1 MALGD
6 QWLHSWAAVLILLRD
21 ARAVRQPMQ
30 RLIMSPAPG
39 ERLLRFVGDR
49 VRFQLRSA
57 DGAPWPADWRA
68 LLRTNVGRG
77 DVVRQEIIHAH
88 RQRLKLVNA
97 AWRDLPMQPEGEAW
111 TIELPVT
118 EVGYFQAKAYAVD
131 SRGWQYW
138 PEGPDVGISVH
149 PSSYRTANIIYCAF
163 VRMFGSASA
172 TAQLEDARLQAAMAA
187 LDKLGYTVIPPSGKF
202 RDLIRALPHIIQKLG
217 CRILHL
223 LPVNPTP
230 TVYARF
236 GRFGSP
242 YALQDLLAVDP
253 ALVEFDRRTTGL
265 DQFRELTYATHRL
278 GGRVFLDVVINHTG
292 WGSTLQENH
301 PEWFMRDATGQFLS
315 PGAWGVTWEDLVEL
329 NHQNPALWEYLG
341 EVFLEWC
348 RRGVDG
354 FRCDAGYKIPVPAWR
369 YITARVHEE
378 FPETIFLLEGL
389 GGAWETTEALLTE
402 GGMQWAYSELFQNYT
417 GGDVARYLDY
427 SLRQSSRLG
436 LYVHY
441 SETHDNDRLATKGRA
456 WSLLRNRLCALTS
469 VCGGFGFTAG
479 VEWLATQK
487 IKVHDNRSLAWGNPD
502 NLVDELAQLNRLL
515 AQHPCFFDGA
525 TLTRLSPLDSPVY
538 ALRRVSAEGKDR
550 VLVLVNT
557 DPAQAHSLKLEAAQ
571 VREIGFPLI
580 DLLGQPAPAMTL
592 DGQGGIEFRL
602 QPGASFCLAAQAEPV
617 GLSGEAYRLRRAQAA
632 WALGALCKRFRARYL
647 GSYDWCAL
655 ANLAAEDPARF
666 LAAVNRLDPEAV
678 RQDVCVALRQVLPQM
693 AAAYW
698 PVVRWRLSDR
708 TRVVPVPAEHW
719 LLIEDNAPFRVK
731 LAPAEPNR
739 PQYLSSTP
747 MAGGQHVACFPA
759 GQPLG
764 LATLSLER
772 YADQDPYVEA
782 QVLFLA
788 SEPGD
793 SSRHWDRLPEPDA
806 LVLLTNGIGGMARL
820 RVDLGSVQSKY
831 DCALGANLH
840 PSVPVDR
847 HVLVKRVR
855 VWANADGFL
864 APLNHLNLI
873 EFKAGPPAEWRFA
886 ASAGDGRAVPIVLQ
900 ADMLVGRNTTVFRFH
915 RPAQPPPVGRP
926 LPESCRVH
934 VVVRVDIEDRNF
946 HTETHRDA
954 GAEQHF
960 DSHSRPLAQRVGFE
974 FCPAP
979 DRCLRVFA
987 DSGQYHHQPEWCTG
1001 LAHPIEATRGLVAHG
1016 DTYSPGWFELPLAS
1030 GQNVTLTLCA
1040 DATEPTPE
1048 QLSALVT
1055 TRQTALEQAVARAG
1069 LPLADPF
1076 GRRLVQAVQ
1085 AFVVR
1090 RGTGQTVIAG
1100 YPWFL
1105 DWGRDTL
1112 IAARGLLAAGMTDT
1126 VKQILRV
1133 FGCLEKDGTLPNSLH
1148 GEVTSN
1154 RDTSDAPLW
1163 YGLVCEELAALEG
1176 PGIYQVPVEGQDRT
1190 VGQVLQSI
1198 AQGYRN
1204 GTPNGIRMDPD
1215 SGLIWS
1221 PSHFS
1226 WMDTSF
1232 PPCTPRQG
1240 YPVEIQALWIRL
1252 LRQLARLDSS
1262 AEVWAE
1268 IAGRAEAALWRF
1280 FWLEERGYFADC
1292 LVAAPNQPAAAALAD
1307 DAVRCNFLLVLSL
1320 GLARGEP
1327 ARRSLAVAV
1336 QHLLVPGGVRS
1347 LAPLPLSLRPEAL
1360 GIDPALFNTPTGLY
1374 RGRYEGDEDTRRKPA
1389 YHNGTAWTWVFP
1401 VFCEALVRAWDFDPA
1416 AVAAARSYMQSLEGL
1431 LDRGCLNQ
1439 LPEILDGDA
1448 PHTQRGCDAQAWS
1461 VTEALRVWR
1470 LLNQSSAPAHSNPG
1484 Q

>member
-1 MALGD
+1 
-6 QWLHSWAAVLILLRD
+6 
-21 ARAVRQPMQ
+21 MQ
-30 RLIMSPAPG
+30 RVIMSPAPG

-49 VRFQLRSA
+49 VRFQLRTA
-57 DGAPWPADWRA
+57 DGAPWPTEWRA
-68 LLRTNVGRG
+68 LLRTNLGRA

-97 AWRDLPMQPEGEAW
+97 AWRDLPMQPQPDGVW
-111 TIELPVT
+111 SIELPVT

-138 PEGPDVGISVH
+138 PEGPDVGLSVH

-163 VRMFGSASA
+163 VRMFGPASA
-172 TAQLEDARLQAAMAA
+172 VARLNDARLQAAMAA

-202 RDLIRALPHIIQKLG
+202 RDLIRALPHIIQRLG

-230 TVYARF
+230 TVYGRF

-253 ALVEFDRRTTGL
+253 ALVDFDRRTTGL
-265 DQFRELTYATHRL
+265 DQFRELTYATHKL

-292 WGSTLQENH
+292 WGSSLQENH
-301 PEWFMRDATGQFLS
+301 PEWFVRQADGQFRS

-341 EVFLEWC
+341 DVFLEWC

-354 FRCDAGYKIPVPAWR
+354 FRCDAGYKIPVSAWR
-369 YITARVHEE
+369 YITARVHDE

-417 GGDVARYLDY
+417 GGEVARYLDY
-427 SLRQSSRLG
+427 SLRQSNRLG

-441 SETHDNDRLATKGRA
+441 SETHDNDRLAVKGRA

-469 VCGGFGFTAG
+469 VCGAFGFSAG
-479 VEWLATQK
+479 VEWLATDK
-487 IKVHDNRSLAWGNPD
+487 LRVHDNRSLAWDNPD
-502 NLVDELAQLNRLL
+502 NLVEALARLNRLL
-515 AQHPCFFDGA
+515 GEHPCFFDG
-525 TLTRLSPLDSPVY
+525 TELRRLSPPDSPVY

-557 DPAQAHSLKLEAAQ
+557 DAAQAHTLRLEAAQ
-571 VREIGFPLI
+571 VQEIGYPLL
-580 DLLGQPAPAMTL
+580 DLLGQPAPVTRW

-602 QPGASFCLAAQAEPV
+602 DAGASYCLATQAEPA
-617 GLSGEAYRLRRAQAA
+617 GLSGELYRQRRAQAA
-632 WALGALCKRFRARYL
+632 WALTALCKRFRARYV
-647 GSYDWCAL
+647 GSYHWRAL
-655 ANLAAEDPARF
+655 AELAAEDPARF
-666 LAAVNRLDPEAV
+666 LAAVNRLDPELV
-678 RQDVCVALRQVLPQM
+678 RQDVCAALKQVLPQM
-693 AAAYW
+693 AASYL
-698 PVVRWRLSDR
+698 PVIRWRLSDR

-719 LLIEDNAPFRVK
+719 LLIEDTAPFRVG
-731 LAPAEPNR
+731 LAPAPPGR
-739 PQYLSSTP
+739 AQYLASTP
-747 MAGGQHVACFPA
+747 MQAGLHVACFPP
-759 GQPLG
+759 GQSIG
-764 LATLSLER
+764 KAKLSLER
-772 YADQDPYVEA
+772 YADQDPQVEA
-782 QVLFLA
+782 GLLFLA
-788 SEPGD
+788 PEPGAGP
-793 SSRHWDRLPEPDA
+793 SSASRLPEPHA

-820 RVDLGSVQSKY
+820 RVDLGTVQSKY
-831 DCALGANLH
+831 DCGLGANLH

-855 VWANADGFL
+855 VWASADGFL
-864 APLNHLNLI
+864 APLNDLNLV
-873 EFKAGPPAEWRFA
+873 EFEPGPPAQWRFV
-886 ASAGDGRAVPIVLQ
+886 ASAGDGRAVPIVLR
-900 ADMLVGRNTTVFRFH
+900 ADMLDGRNTTVLRFH
-915 RPAQPPPVGRP
+915 RPRQPPAAGRP
-926 LPESCRVH
+926 LPEGCRVH
-934 VVVRVDIEDRNF
+934 LVVRVDIEDRSF
-946 HTETHRDA
+946 HAETHRDA
-954 GAEQHF
+954 GAERHF
-960 DSHSRPLAQRVGFE
+960 DSHSRPLADRVGFE
-974 FCPAP
+974 FKPGP
-979 DRCLRVFA
+979 DRQLRVVA

-1016 DTYSPGWFELPLAS
+1016 DAYSPGWFELPLPK
-1030 GQNVTLTLCA
+1030 GQTVTLTLCA
-1040 DATEPTPE
+1040 DPADP
-1048 QLSALVT
+1048 SAIQV
-1055 TRQTALEQAVARAG
+1055 RRFEEARRAALEQAVARAG
-1069 LPLADPF
+1069 LAPDDAF
-1076 GRRLVQAVQ
+1076 GRRLVRAVQ

-1090 RGTGQTVIAG
+1090 RGSGQTVIAG

-1133 FGCLEKDGTLPNSLH
+1133 FGGLEHHGTLPNSLQ

-1163 YGLVCEELAALEG
+1163 FGLVCEELAGLEG
-1176 PGIYQVPVEGQDRT
+1176 PAIYELPVEGQSRT
-1190 VGQVLQSI
+1190 MGQVLRSI
-1198 AQGYRN
+1198 AEGYRS
-1204 GTPNGIRMDPD
+1204 GTPNGIRMDSE
-1215 SGLIWS
+1215 SGLVWS

-1232 PPCTPRQG
+1232 PPCTPREG

-1252 LRQLARLDSS
+1252 LQQLARLDGPE
-1262 AEVWAE
+1262 APWA
-1268 IAGRAEAALWRF
+1268 GLAAKAQAAFGKL
-1280 FWLEERGYFADC
+1280 FWLPDRGYFADC
-1292 LVAAPNQPAAAALAD
+1292 LVARPGQPAATAAVD
-1307 DAVRCNFLLVLSL
+1307 DAVRCNGLLVLSL
-1320 GLARGEP
+1320 GLAHGEP
-1327 ARRSLAVAV
+1327 ARRSLAMAS

-1347 LAPLPLSLRPEAL
+1347 LAPLPLSLQPEVL
-1360 GIDPALFNTPTGLY
+1360 GLDPALFNTPTGLY

-1401 VFCEALVRAWDFDPA
+1401 VFCEALVRAWDCAPA
-1416 AVAAARSYMQSLEGL
+1416 AVAAARSYLQSLDWL
-1431 LDRGCLNQ
+1431 LEQGCLGQ

-1448 PHTQRGCDAQAWS
+1448 PHTERGCDAQAWS
-1461 VTEALRVWR
+1461 VTETLRVWR
-1470 LLNQSSAPAHSNPG
+1470 LLADLRPRHAGADAEAQSGPPALAG
-1484 Q
+1484 